1 MQTAPAADATGTS
14 SRLADVPTEKR
25 NRSTSPAPS
34 VSGVAS
40 STTISSSPYGR
51 REPAERGEANA
62 RTRSYPRSARSARV
76 TVPTAPVAPT
86 TPIRGCAS
94 ICFSF

>member
-40 STTISSSPYGR
+40 STTSSSVAVGQARAR
-51 REPAERGEANA
+51 RARRGECAHA
-62 RTRSYPRSARSARV
+62 LVSPLGEKREGHRPDRTGRADDSDPRLRV
-76 TVPTAPVAPT
+76 HLLP
-86 TPIRGCAS
+86 
-94 ICFSF
+94 F

>member
-34 VSGVAS
+34 ASGVAS
-40 STTISSSPYGR
+40 STTSSSSPYAIRAPVER
-51 REPAERGEANA
+51 RDAKA
-62 RTRSYPRSARSARV
+62 RTCRYPRSARSPSV

-86 TPIRGCAS
+86 TPMLGCAS
-94 ICFSF
+94 IGFLF